1 MLPTSLRI
9 TLITAVISYFI
20 LILIFLKNKSI
31 SLKYTLLWICAGI
44 VMGIMV
50 FFPGI
55 LVTVTKFLGIESNM
69 NGLFIFAI
77 GFIIVILMSITAIVS
92 KQSQRIKVLVQSQAI
107 MEKRIRELEN
117 EHKGEKAD

>member
-1 MLPTSLRI
+1 
-9 TLITAVISYFI
+9 
-20 LILIFLKNKSI
+20 
-31 SLKYTLLWICAGI
+31 
-44 VMGIMV
+44 MGIMV

>member
-1 MLPTSLRI
+1 MIPLCMTLRI

-69 NGLFIFAI
+69 NGVPPDLS
-77 GFIIVILMSITAIVS
+77 FIITGTSFMIPLCMTAATIAS
-92 KQSQRIKVLVQSQAI
+92 GS
-107 MEKRIRELEN
+107 
-117 EHKGEKAD
+117 G